1 MMRIRAD
8 LLTAQEH
15 AWERI
20 GRPGSWWTGAERVA
34 IAAET
39 RHAVRCQLCIARR
52 AALSPAM
59 VAGDHSSLCTL
70 PAAAVEAIHRIRTD
84 SGRLSEVW
92 YRQVLDGGLSE
103 ERYVELV
110 AIAAIVVAVDTF
122 RTALGVPSL
131 ELPQPC
137 DGAPLRLRPRGARR
151 DVAWMATLA
160 PEDRAAADPD
170 LYREHPGPRERYGA
184 NIHRALSLVPHAM
197 MQWWDMFECMYLTS
211 PSMRDFGRE
220 YRAVTHAQIELL
232 AARVAALNRCHY

>member
-1 MMRIRAD
+1 MRIRAD
-8 LLTAQEH
+8 LQAAQGH

-20 GRPGSWWTGAERVA
+20 GQPGTWWSGADRVA

-39 RHAVRCQLCIARR
+39 RHAVQCELCVTRR
-52 AALSPAM
+52 EALSPVM
-59 VAGDHSSLCTL
+59 VAGDHSSLGAL
-70 PAAAVEAIHRIRTD
+70 PPAPVEAVHRIRTD
-84 SGRLSEVW
+84 SGRLNWPW
-92 YRQVLDGGLSE
+92 YRQMLDDELSE
-103 ERYVELV
+103 EQYVELV

-122 RTALGVPSL
+122 RSALGVPPL
-131 ELPQPC
+131 DLPQPC
-137 DGAPLRLRPRGARR
+137 VGAPTRIRPHGARR

-160 PEDRAAADPD
+160 PEDRTDEDPD

-211 PSMRDFGRE
+211 PAMRDFGRE
-220 YRAVTHAQIELL
+220 YRAVTHAQMEML